1 MTEQKTEQS
10 KSMTKWLAIAVMAV
24 LVVAIVIIT
33 IVLAQKIGNL
43 NRELDDANTQV
54 TALQS
59 KVTGLQSD
67 VTSLQAQLTQEKA
80 RTQQLSND
88 LVEAGN
94 QVASLQKDVASKQ
107 STIDTQN
114 TTIKTM
120 KYPRHFSTPEELA
133 NWLQKD
139 NTDTLYPNPTLAQ
152 KMLLA
157 LTLQIHAARDGYII
171 CTNLPTG
178 GQLDLVTNRAVVGD
192 VIYEIRPWDDFAQKW
207 NNIPAIPSYPIPP
220 ESGQ

>member
-1 MTEQKTEQS
+1 MAEQKKEQS
-10 KSMTKWLAIAVMAV
+10 KSMTKWLATAIIAV
-24 LVVAIVIIT
+24 LVIAIVVVIIIFT
-33 IVLAQKIGNL
+33 QQSGNL
-43 NRELDDANTQV
+43 NRDLDNANTQV
-54 TALQS
+54 ATLQG
-59 KVTGLQSD
+59 KVTNLQSD
-67 VTSLQAQLTQEKA
+67 VSSLQAQLTQEKA
-80 RTQQLSND
+80 KTQQLEGDIRES
-88 LVEAGN
+88 EG
-94 QVASLQKDVASKQ
+94 QVALLQRDVASKQ
-107 STIDTQN
+107 STVDSQAA
-114 TTIKTM
+114 TIKTM

-139 NTDTLYPNPTLAQ
+139 NTNTLYPNPTVAQ

-178 GQLDLVTNRAVVGD
+178 GLLDLVTNRAVVGD

-207 NNIPAIPSYPIPP
+207 NNIPAIPSYPITP

>member
-1 MTEQKTEQS
+1 MTNQNTERTS
-10 KSMTKWLAIAVMAV
+10 SMTRWLVIGVMAV
-24 LVVAIVIIT
+24 LVIAIVVISI
-33 IVLAQKIGNL
+33 LLSQKVNSL
-43 NRELDDANTQV
+43 NRDLDNTNSQV
-54 TALQS
+54 ATLQS
-59 KVTGLQSD
+59 KVNSLTADLTSTQGKLMTAESES
-67 VTSLQAQLTQEKA
+67 TSLKTELTAAQTQIG
-80 RTQQLSND
+80 TL
-88 LVEAGN
+88 N
-94 QVASLQKDVASKQ
+94 QSVASKQ
-107 STIDTQN
+107 TTIDQQTDQI
-114 TTIKTM
+114 TTM
-120 KYPRHFSTPEELA
+120 RYPKHFATAEELA

-157 LTLQIHAARDGYII
+157 FTLQIHAARDGFII

-207 NNIPAIPSYPIPP
+207 NSIPVMPSYPITP